1 MSIIP
6 GDTVRLTITGSDSS
20 ILVDSWSSSIRGSVV
35 GSDNSTLVDTANN
48 VLLGKLDGV
57 LAGNVTASNGSVVL
71 NPGSTGADAVFIGDV
86 TGDLVGEVFGDVTGN
101 LQGDVIDDQEN
112 VILDATNRTLTIDTV
127 TVQNI
132 VLQNDLTVADL
143 TSATATIGQVFGTLL
158 GDVSGQHYGEVF
170 GDVTGNLTGDVE
182 GNVVG
187 NLEGDVFGNTTGEHF
202 GNVVGDV
209 LGDTTGTH
217 IGDVEGS
224 VVGELTGIVRNGS
237 HIGLSISD
245 DGSVSVGGSPDV
257 HTVALG
263 PELADTTIVHNF
275 RERNDFVVVPHST
288 NRAGQRSHF
297 HRVSNGEKASIAPGE
312 ILDFKAILAHNGTEY
327 AEAGAWGYIADPDS
341 TISNTGSIRTLF
353 GVSVADGT
361 NPPDIIG
368 PKRLS
373 VNHQGVVGGYAFKAH
388 PINSTQ
394 RNELEAETGM
404 IIFNNSTNKFQ
415 GYNGSMWVDIS

>member
-20 ILVDSWSSSIRGSVV
+20 VLVDSWSSSIRGPVV

-57 LAGNVTASNGSVVL
+57 LAGNVTASNGAVVL

-132 VLQNDLTVADL
+132 VLQNDLTVTDL
-143 TSATATIGQVFGTLL
+143 TSATATIGQLYGTLL

-170 GDVTGNLTGDVE
+170 GDVTGDLTGNVTGNLI
-182 GNVVG
+182 GNV
-187 NLEGDVFGNTTGEHF
+187 EGDVFGNTTGEHF

-217 IGDVEGS
+217 TGNVEGN
-224 VVGELTGIVRNGS
+224 VVGDLEGMVRNES

-245 DGSVSVGGSPDV
+245 NGIISIGGSPNI
-257 HTVALG
+257 TTISTG
-263 PELADTTIVHNF
+263 PELADTTLVNNF
-275 RERNDFVVVPHST
+275 REKNDFIVVPHST
-288 NRAGQRSHF
+288 NLAGQRAHF

-312 ILDFKAILAHNGTEY
+312 ILDFKAILAHNGTDY
-327 AEAGAWGYIADPDS
+327 AQAGAWGYIADPES

-373 VNHQGVVGGYAFKAH
+373 VNHQGTVGGYAFQAH

-394 RNELEAETGM
+394 RNDLDAQAGM